1 MEKTLTQAEI
11 DLLFQAAQGARPSK
25 PTPADKRIVTRCD
38 FLQSGRLSKE
48 QAQAVTMLHEGF
60 APRLSNSLGAY
71 LREGF
76 EARLVSVEQLSYSDF
91 LSRISEMTFFCTI
104 PVKPMD
110 SQAGVQIDMPLV
122 FPMIDLLLG
131 GSGKGQPE
139 RQDLTEIEEQIMQSV
154 VAIICR
160 ELREAWNSVM
170 AVEFFA
176 GTALKRSQ
184 IRTLMA
190 SGEKVLTLSFE
201 IVLGET
207 RGMLNLV
214 FPPLAANLLLRKLAQ
229 MGATSRSRT
238 SGESTGRLRA
248 RLLGC
253 EFPAELLLDASQVWA
268 CVAFQDDEPAACAS
282 LWLASGEDSE
292 VGFIGWV
299 GALPQAR
306 GRGLAAACTVAA
318 TNRGFELGATVASLQ
333 ASPMG
338 EPIYRRLGYEEL
350 YAYRLLGA
358 SPPAS

>member
-253 EFPAELLLDASQVWA
+253 EFPAELLLAHVPATTRELLELSVGQVLPLRVAVQVPPMLSVGGQALFDAAPVSCGNA
-268 CVAFQDDEPAACAS
+268 R
-282 LWLASGEDSE
+282 
-292 VGFIGWV
+292 
-299 GALPQAR
+299 GALIRQR
-306 GRGLAAACTVAA
+306 LT
-318 TNRGFELGATVASLQ
+318 
-333 ASPMG
+333 
-338 EPIYRRLGYEEL
+338 EPPEEEQE
-350 YAYRLLGA
+350 G
-358 SPPAS
+358 S